1 MLLSLKRDSN
11 VRDFLMQ
18 KFPDSANNL
27 LSWIIISLVFCA
39 LLAAFIAPFI
49 PVIPVKVRELQLFGY
64 ELNKFGFS
72 LVAILIFYWVR
83 NLVSYLF
90 YAGTGSLKKWHI
102 FYFTISKFY
111 FCVSILLMVLCV
123 LNYFYTLDETRA
135 FEIYFVGFSV
145 LFVFKLTYYLSH
157 RNNILP
163 PKWYYKFLYICT
175 LQIVPVLVLW
185 KVLFF

>member
-11 VRDFLMQ
+11 VRDFLVQ
-18 KFPDSANNL
+18 KFPDSANNF
-27 LSWIIISLVFCA
+27 LSWVIISLVFCSV
-39 LLAAFIAPFI
+39 LAAFISPFI
-49 PVIPVKVRELQLFGY
+49 PVIPAKIRVLQLFGY

-72 LVAILIFYWVR
+72 FISILLFYFLR

-90 YAGTGSLKKWHI
+90 YAGTGSLKKWHV

-111 FCVSILLMVLCV
+111 FCVSILLMILCV
-123 LNYFYTLDETRA
+123 YNYFYIVDKFKT
-135 FEIYFVGFSV
+135 FEVYMIGFSV
-145 LFVFKLTYYLSH
+145 LFLFKLVYYLAH
-157 RNNILP
+157 RNDILP
-163 PKWYYKFLYICT
+163 PNWYYKFLYICT